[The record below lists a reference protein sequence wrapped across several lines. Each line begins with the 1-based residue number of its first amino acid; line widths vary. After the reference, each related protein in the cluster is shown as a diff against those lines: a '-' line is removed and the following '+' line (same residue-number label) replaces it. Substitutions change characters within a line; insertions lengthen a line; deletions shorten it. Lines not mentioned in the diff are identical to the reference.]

1 MLTVL
6 RIRFSAATATREA
19 RFTVKNLRTQRQ
31 TTVPLGLVAA
41 RDDSFEGAARIAA
54 ARFGLAASSM
64 GARVELGGAGPDLR
78 YYVATRT
85 FPEA

>member
-19 RFTVKNLRTQRQ
+19 RFTVKNLRTQQQ
-31 TTVPLGLVAA
+31 TTVPLWLVAGDGDVFA
-41 RDDSFEGAARIAA
+41 AA
-54 ARFGLAASSM
+54 ARRAAVRFRLAASFT